1 MNSIARYWLRMALMD
16 TPEKLLPDH
25 RGSALKAVGRA
36 FSEGGRLLPV
46 LLSEALGEASV
57 RGLSHEQPPRSA
69 DAAADAATGAA
80 RRRERRRIRNSGRS
94 AQGCKKYSS
103 TIKPW
108 K

>member
-1 MNSIARYWLRMALMD
+1 MALMD

-69 DAAADAATGAA
+69 DAAAGAA

-94 AQGCKKYSS
+94 AQGCKKYNS
-103 TIKPW
+103 ILKPW

>member
-1 MNSIARYWLRMALMD
+1 MALMD

-57 RGLSHEQPPRSA
+57 RGLSHEQPFQSA

-94 AQGCKKYSS
+94 AQGCKKYNS
-103 TIKPW
+103 ILKPW